1 MERLAEPG
9 RMTPQSLQQGTR
21 APDAA
26 ATQGVRGAASA
37 CVEWDLA
44 RDGASN
50 GASDGASNR
59 VRALNQW
66 LHHDAVREGIS
77 AVRVLNPDGRH
88 QIAAGLNAP
97 LSVEIAGH
105 AGYFVAGMN
114 QLAEV
119 TVQGNVGW
127 SVAENMM
134 SGTVRVK
141 GCASESAGASGH
153 GGLLVIEGDAS
164 SRCGISLKGL
174 DIVVGGSVGHMSGF
188 MAQAGT
194 LVVCGDAAHGL
205 GDSLYEAVIYVR
217 GTIDG
222 LGTDARQEAL
232 TAADI
237 EKLSSLL
244 ARAGLRHDPQS
255 FKRIAS
261 ARSLYHWHIDSSH
274 AY

>member
-1 MERLAEPG
+1 
-9 RMTPQSLQQGTR
+9 MTPR
-21 APDAA
+21 DAPTPIAPLPAA
-26 ATQGVRGAASA
+26 PNSRPGGLI
-37 CVEWDLA
+37 EWDL
-44 RDGASN
+44 DQK
-50 GASDGASNR
+50 D

-66 LHHDAVREGIS
+66 LHHDASRQG
-77 AVRVLNPDGRH
+77 AQTLRVLNPDGRH
-88 QIAAGLNAP
+88 HIAAGLNAP
-97 LSVEIAGH
+97 LTVEIAGH

-114 QLAEV
+114 QLADV
-119 TVQGNVGW
+119 TVAGNVGW

-174 DIVVGGSVGHMSGF
+174 DIVVGGSVGHMSAF

-194 LVVCGDAAHGL
+194 LVICGDAAPGL

-217 GTIDG
+217 GTIQG
-222 LGTDARQEAL
+222 LGTDARQESL

-237 EKLSSLL
+237 DKLSSLL
-244 ARAGLRHDPQS
+244 GRAGFAHDPKT

-261 ARSLYHWHIDSSH
+261 AKTLYHWHIDSSH

>member
-1 MERLAEPG
+1 
-9 RMTPQSLQQGTR
+9 MTTR
-21 APDAA
+21 ESRSPSAPATPAA
-26 ATQGVRGAASA
+26 GPRAAS
-37 CVEWDLA
+37 VIEWDLA
-44 RDGASN
+44 SPGKS
-50 GASDGASNR
+50 
-59 VRALNQW
+59 VRTLNQW
-66 LHHDAVREGIS
+66 LHHDASRDAGESTVRI
-77 AVRVLNPDGRH
+77 LNPDGQH
-88 QIAAGLNAP
+88 HIAAGLDGP
-97 LSVEIAGH
+97 LHVEIAGH

-119 TVQGNVGW
+119 TVEGNVGW

-141 GCASESAGASGH
+141 GCASECAGASGH

-174 DIVVGGSVGHMSGF
+174 DIVVGGSVGHMAAF

-217 GTIDG
+217 GTTHG
-222 LGTDARQEAL
+222 LGTDAREEPL
-232 TAADI
+232 TRANV

-244 ARAGLRHDPQS
+244 GRAGFPYDPQS
-255 FKRIAS
+255 FKRIGS
-261 ARSLYHWHIDSSH
+261 VRTLYHWHIDSSH

>member
-1 MERLAEPG
+1 MDRVAETG
-9 RMTPQSLQQGTR
+9 RMTTPGSNR
-21 APDAA
+21 SEAPAI
-26 ATQGVRGAASA
+26 Q
-37 CVEWDLA
+37 WDLA
-44 RDGASN
+44 RKEG
-50 GASDGASNR
+50 G

-66 LHHDAVREGIS
+66 LHHDAPRGGAPRI
-77 AVRVLNPDGRH
+77 RVLNPDGQH
-88 QIAAGLNAP
+88 HIAAGLYAP
-97 LSVEIAGH
+97 LRVEIAGH

-114 QLAEV
+114 QRAEV
-119 TVQGNVGW
+119 VVEGNVGW

-174 DIVVGGSVGHMSGF
+174 DIVVGGSVGHMSAF

-194 LVVCGDAAHGL
+194 LVVCGDSAHGL

-217 GTIDG
+217 GQIHG
-222 LGTDARQEAL
+222 LGTDAREEPL
-232 TAADI
+232 GPNDV
-237 EKLSSLL
+237 EKLASLL
-244 ARAGLRHDPQS
+244 GRAGFDYDPGT
-255 FKRIAS
+255 FKRIGS